1 MDGSRRFTQ
10 KIEVGRLS
18 YTLCTNP
25 LPPSAFPLHPALPLQ
40 LTQVLFF
47 RTGFHFRSEQIRY
60 INIVIILPPI
70 LYYLNPKNVFIW
82 YYSNNKKNY
91 SLYDVHLHANLLF
104 KERSHQHL
112 YLLKRVLNKKFL
124 RSRKTWSNLLLIG
137 DQLTNQHTLILRA
150 VCN

>member
-18 YTLCTNP
+18 CTLCTNP
-25 LPPSAFPLHPALPLQ
+25 LPPSAFPLIPALPLQ
-40 LTQVLFF
+40 LTRVLCV
-47 RTGFHFRSEQIRY
+47 RTGFHFRSEQIRHKY
-60 INIVIILPPI
+60 RDNPSTDFILFK
-70 LYYLNPKNVFIW
+70 PKKCFHMVLQW
-82 YYSNNKKNY
+82 WKNY

-112 YLLKRVLNKKFL
+112 YLLKWVLNKKFL

-137 DQLTNQHTLILRA
+137 NQLTNQHTLILRA

>member
-1 MDGSRRFTQ
+1 MKQFGFNEVAEDYPWKKENKERSRRLKQ

-18 YTLCTNP
+18 CTLCTNP

-40 LTQVLFF
+40 LTQVLCV
-47 RTGFHFRSEQIRY
+47 RTGFHFRSEQIRH
-60 INIVIILPPI
+60 NIVLILPPI

-82 YYSNNKKNY
+82 YYSDKKMY

-112 YLLKRVLNKKFL
+112 YLLKWFLNKSSL
-124 RSRKTWSNLLLIG
+124 
-137 DQLTNQHTLILRA
+137 D
-150 VCN
+150 